1 MLSFDQIWQ
10 TQLQNRFESGETL
23 ERFFKITAEEKK
35 LCGNFK
41 NLQIPG
47 CLITP
52 FFAMHMKS
60 LADMGKFDDFE
71 ALRKQVIPSTK
82 ETEFSENETEDPL
95 GSRHH
100 QKMPHLI
107 HQYHNRVLILATD
120 CCIAH
125 CRHCFR
131 RNFVQHN
138 SGLIDG
144 DSLFNI
150 CSYLKNNPQV
160 EEVLISGGDVL
171 SENDTNLVWL
181 LEQIRAARS
190 DIVIRLC
197 TRAHVFLPQ
206 RFTGNLLSIL
216 KKFRPLWVISHI
228 NHPAELSADSK
239 KAIWA
244 TVDAGI
250 PIQSQT
256 VLLKGVNDKAE
267 ILAEL
272 FNTLVKLSVKPGY
285 LFQADLAL
293 GTKHF
298 RVPLKKSLLIYK
310 ELQHLLSGLSLPRFA
325 VDLPN
330 GGGKF
335 NLEQLIQTKKVH
347 KTSDAFIFSSRDGD
361 EYVYP
366 AD

>member
-1 MLSFDQIWQ
+1 MLNVDQIWQ
-10 TQLQNRFESGETL
+10 TQLQNRFSSGESL
-23 ERFFKITAEEKK
+23 ESFFKITAEEKN
-35 LCGNFK
+35 LCSNFE
-41 NLQIPG
+41 NLQIPR

-52 FFAMHMKS
+52 FFAMHMKALRDTGRFS
-60 LADMGKFDDFE
+60 DFE
-71 ALRKQVIPSTK
+71 ALRKQVIPSVK

-95 GSRHH
+95 GARFH
-100 QKMPHLI
+100 QKMPRLI
-107 HQYHNRVLILATD
+107 HQYNNRVLILATD
-120 CCIAH
+120 RCISH

-131 RNFVQHN
+131 RNFVQNN
-138 SGLIDG
+138 SGFIHSN
-144 DSLFNI
+144 SLFNI
-150 CSYLKNNPQV
+150 CSYLKSNPQV
-160 EEVLISGGDVL
+160 EEVLISGGDIL
-171 SENDTNLVWL
+171 LENDEKLTWL
-181 LEQIRAARS
+181 LEQIRGARP
-190 DIVIRLC
+190 DILIRLC

-206 RFTGNLLSIL
+206 RFTGNMLAIL

-228 NHPAELSADSK
+228 NHPAELSTEAK
-239 KAIWA
+239 KAILA
-244 TVDAGI
+244 TIDGGI

-267 ILAEL
+267 ILSEL

-298 RVPLKKSLLIYK
+298 RVPLKKALFLFK
-310 ELQHLLSGLSLPRFA
+310 DLQQMLSGLSLPRFA

-335 NLEQLIQTKKVH
+335 NLEQLIQTKKVK
-347 KTSDAFIFSSRDGD
+347 KTSDEFIFYTRDGD
-361 EYVYP
+361 EYIYP